1 MKNMKKNMK
10 IPGKKEKPEQSII
23 VSRLLAWYELT
34 KRNQAEELK
43 VVMKNNVRKTYEW
56 KHCEI

>member
-10 IPGKKEKPEQSII
+10 IPRNKEKSEQPFIT
-23 VSRLLAWYELT
+23 SRITRLPACYELT

-43 VVMKNNVRKTYEW
+43 VVMNNSVRKTYE
-56 KHCEI
+56 